1 MADRPP
7 SRAKSSSGRETSFGL
22 PTSGFRGWMPVLL
35 KDGSESK
42 RPPQEGYKNVLD
54 NREYIPPG
62 GWNDAPP
69 GPTGEPVRQASDAY
83 KAGWERIWGSGSAS
97 PQSGS

>member
-1 MADRPP
+1 MTERI
-7 SRAKSSSGRETSFGL
+7 SRAVGPYGRGTSFGL
-22 PTSGFRGWMPVLL
+22 PTSGHKGWIPCMF
-35 KDGSESK
+35 KSGTNNM

-69 GPTGEPVRQASDAY
+69 GPTGEPIPLHSTDAY
-83 KAGWERIWGSGSAS
+83 RKGYDAIRWNK
-97 PQSGS
+97 